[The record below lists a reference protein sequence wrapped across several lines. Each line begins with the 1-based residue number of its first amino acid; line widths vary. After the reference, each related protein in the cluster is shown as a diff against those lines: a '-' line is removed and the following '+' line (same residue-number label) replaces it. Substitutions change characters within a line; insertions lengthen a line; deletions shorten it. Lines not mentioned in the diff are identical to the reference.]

1 VSFLFADVPLPAG
14 NAPTLSR
21 AGESVKGYFGHLGVF
36 YRFVHQAQGGRRMLA
51 RIRHYRTSHATVVAY
66 LALFIALGGGA
77 YAATVVKRNSVISS
91 SIRNGHVKR
100 IDMGRNAIDSPRVR
114 DRSLLAQDFAPG
126 QLAKGDKG
134 DPGERGPAGDPFPG
148 TLPSGKTLRGAYYVL
163 GTATAAN
170 QDDGNGYSYLYT
182 LASAPAAHY
191 IANGTPPPSQCP
203 GTAAQPEAQ
212 AGHLCVY
219 EAARQNGT
227 VDVLKPDG
235 TSGSSEEGF
244 LVRITSTAT
253 SGDFFSRGSW
263 AVTSP

>member
-1 VSFLFADVPLPAG
+1 
-14 NAPTLSR
+14 
-21 AGESVKGYFGHLGVF
+21 
-36 YRFVHQAQGGRRMLA
+36 MLD
-51 RIRHYRTSHATVVAY
+51 RIRSYRTGHATVVAY

-77 YAATVVKRNSVISS
+77 YAATVVKRNTVISS

-114 DRSLLAQDFAPG
+114 DRSLLARDFAPG
-126 QLAKGDKG
+126 QLAQGQKGDKG

-163 GTATAAN
+163 GTASAAN
-170 QDDGNGYSYLYT
+170 EDDGSGYSYLYT
-182 LASAPAAHY
+182 LASAPTAHY
-191 IANGTPPPSQCP
+191 IANGTAPPSQCP

-227 VDVLKPDG
+227 VEILRPDG

-244 LVRITSTAT
+244 LVGISSTAA
-253 SGDFFSRGSW
+253 SGDFYSRGSW